1 MVPLVNGEMRGAI
14 CIRALFFIIIYFW
27 WTGFILGQMWMSRSL
42 SVTILDF
49 FLFFPEGSNLFDL
62 LFLKKIIVDGFFF
75 LKKLEL

>member
-1 MVPLVNGEMRGAI
+1 
-14 CIRALFFIIIYFW
+14 
-27 WTGFILGQMWMSRSL
+27 MSRSL
-42 SVTILDF
+42 SVTIFDF

>member
-1 MVPLVNGEMRGAI
+1 
-14 CIRALFFIIIYFW
+14 
-27 WTGFILGQMWMSRSL
+27 MSRSL

-75 LKKLEL
+75 LKKTRAVSNIFFDRTKTGTELYHQTNCRYDEISVW